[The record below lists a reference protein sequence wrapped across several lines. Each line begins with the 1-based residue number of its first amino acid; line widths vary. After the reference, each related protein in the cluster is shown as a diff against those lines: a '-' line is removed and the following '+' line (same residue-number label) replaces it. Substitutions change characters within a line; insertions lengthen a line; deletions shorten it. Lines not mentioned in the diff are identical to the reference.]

1 MSLERKDVRFKL
13 DPEVHAQLKAIC
25 DHEGIDMGDFV
36 EALVKPVVIK
46 RVHDAIA
53 LATKFQR
60 LGISGSGRESGQNS
74 QFGGL
79 Q

>member
-25 DHEGIDMGDFV
+25 DHEGVDMGDFV
-36 EALVKPVVIK
+36 EALVKPVVSK

-53 LATKFQR
+53 LANKFQR
-60 LGISGSGRESGQNS
+60 LGISGNGRDLAPNS